1 MYIWY
6 IMTKRIILLLLITI
20 HAVLLYAQKEKGPV
34 QYVKPNI
41 GSAHSRYF
49 FYTPAAVPFGMAKL
63 APSTNGS
70 NGNAGGWEAVGY
82 DDRHRSIEGF
92 ANFHEFQIG
101 GVVFAPTV
109 GQLKTFPGK
118 EGERNSGYRSSFD
131 KADEYA
137 TAGYYR
143 VWLKDYKIKAELTAT
158 QRVGFHQ
165 YTFPETDSANV
176 IFDIGHKMGESGP
189 VLDAKV
195 TYRDRHVW
203 GYVVTKPVYVQKY
216 QEAAN
221 VTMYFYAELD
231 KSPVSYGTFKDSI
244 SHHGLKSIQGKGAGI
259 YLRFKTK
266 KGEQIGI
273 KTGLSY
279 TSVENAKLNLMKE
292 ASILTFAKAKAA
304 AIQNWNNSLGRIAV
318 EGGLEQDR
326 IKFYTG
332 LFHALLGRG
341 LANDVNGAYPKNDG
355 TTGQI
360 ALLKNGNPV
369 HNHYNTDAIWGA
381 FWNLTQLWAIAY
393 PEYYNDWVQSQL
405 LVYKD
410 AGWLGDGIATSKY
423 VSGVG
428 TNFTGL
434 AIAAAYNVGIR
445 NYDVASAYAAVRKN
459 ELEGKDRIPGAGKLD
474 VGVFVKNGYSP
485 YVKDLSGNPEL
496 NTEGSPFGASHTLEY
511 SFSAYAAAQFARA
524 LGKTADDQQLSK
536 LSEGWKLLYDPATKF
551 IRPKDNQGKF
561 LDKFNPFESW
571 RGFQE
576 GNAWQYT
583 FYVPHVPEQLVSLVG
598 KETFSNRLDS
608 IFTVSQK
615 NLFGGGKH
623 IDAFAGIEG
632 LYNHGNQPNLHVSWL
647 FHYAG
652 RPDLSQKW
660 VRAICNEFY
669 GTDGIHGYGYGQ
681 DEDQGQLGAWY
692 VLSAMGLFDV
702 KGLTAPEPSFL
713 IGAPLFKTVRIK
725 LPKEIRK
732 SDFLI
737 EADQQLPDHQ
747 YIHSGTF
754 NGQPLK
760 GLTIKFN
767 ELNKGG
773 ILNLVLSNQPK

>member
-1 MYIWY
+1 M
-6 IMTKRIILLLLITI
+6 KRILLVSLISIQAT
-20 HAVLLYAQKEKGPV
+20 LLYAQKGEDLV

-70 NGNAGGWEAVGY
+70 EGNASGWEAVGY

-101 GVVFAPTV
+101 GIVFAPTV
-109 GQLKTFPGK
+109 GPLKTIPGK
-118 EGERNSGYRSSFD
+118 QKEKNSGYRSSFD
-131 KADEYA
+131 KADEFA

-143 VWLKDYKIKAELTAT
+143 VRLKDYNIKAELTAT
-158 QRVGFHQ
+158 ERVGFHQ
-165 YTFPETDSANV
+165 YTFPETDAANV

-195 TYRDRHVW
+195 TYDDRHIW

-216 QEAAN
+216 QQGAN

-231 KSPVSYGTFKDSI
+231 KTPSSYGAFIDSTQFE
-244 SHHGLKSIQGKGAGI
+244 GQKNIQGKGAGL

-266 KGEQIGI
+266 QGEKIGI

-292 ASILTFAKAKAA
+292 ARGLTFAKAKDK
-304 AIQNWNNSLGRIAV
+304 AIQTWNNSLGRIEV
-318 EGGLEQDR
+318 KGGLLQDR
-326 IKFYTG
+326 VKFYTG

-341 LANDVNGAYPKNDG
+341 LADDVNGAYPKNDG
-355 TTGQI
+355 SIGQI
-360 ALLKNGNPV
+360 PLLKNGNPV
-369 HNHYNTDAIWGA
+369 HHHYNTDAIWGA

-410 AGWLGDGIATSKY
+410 AGWLGDGIANSKY

-445 NYDVASAYAAVRKN
+445 NYDIPLAYEAVRKN
-459 ELEGKDRIPGAGKLD
+459 ELEAKGRIPGAGKLD
-474 VGVFVKNGYSP
+474 VGIFVEKGYSP
-485 YVKDLSGNPEL
+485 YVKDVSGNPEL
-496 NTEGSPFGASHTLEY
+496 NTQGSPFGASHTLEY
-511 SFSAYAAAQFARA
+511 SFSSFAAAQFARS
-524 LGKTADDQQLSK
+524 LDQSSDYKQLSK

-551 IRPKDNQGKF
+551 IRPKDSAGRF

-583 FYVPHVPEQLVSLVG
+583 FYVPHAPEELVSLVG

-608 IFTVSQK
+608 IFTISQK
-615 NLFGGGKH
+615 NVFGGGTH

-632 LYNHGNQPNLHVSWL
+632 LYNHGNQPNLHISWL

-702 KGLTAPEPSFL
+702 KALTAAEPSFL
-713 IGAPLFKTVRIK
+713 IGAPLFETVRIK
-725 LPKEIRK
+725 LPKSIRK
-732 SDFLI
+732 NDFLI
-737 EADQQLPDHQ
+737 KVHQQDPNHP
-747 YIHSGTF
+747 YIQSGTL
-754 NGQPLK
+754 NGRS
-760 GLTIKFN
+760 LTDLTLQFE

-773 ILNLVLSNQPK
+773 VLEVLLGKLPK

>member
-1 MYIWY
+1 M
-6 IMTKRIILLLLITI
+6 KRILLISLISIQAT
-20 HAVLLYAQKEKGPV
+20 LLYAQEARDLI

-70 NGNAGGWEAVGY
+70 EGNASGWEAVGY

-101 GVVFAPTV
+101 GIVFAPTV
-109 GQLKTFPGK
+109 GTLKTVPGK
-118 EGERNSGYRSSFD
+118 ENEKNSGYRSSFD
-131 KADEYA
+131 KADEFA

-143 VWLKDYKIKAELTAT
+143 VLLKDYQVKAELTAT
-158 QRVGFHQ
+158 ERVGFHQ

-195 TYRDRHVW
+195 TYDDRHVW

-231 KSPVSYGTFKDSI
+231 KTPAAYGTFIDNTQFK
-244 SHHGLKSIQGKGAGI
+244 GQKSIQGKGAGI

-266 KGEQIGI
+266 NGAQIGI

-279 TSVENAKLNLMKE
+279 TSVENAQLNLKKE
-292 ASILTFAKAKAA
+292 ASGLSFAKAKNKATE
-304 AIQNWNNSLGRIAV
+304 NWNSALGRIEV
-318 EGGLEQDR
+318 KGGLLDDR

-332 LFHALLGRG
+332 LYHALLGRG
-341 LANDVNGAYPKNDG
+341 LADDVNGAYPKNDG
-355 TTGQI
+355 SIGQI
-360 ALLKNGNPV
+360 PLLKNGSPV
-369 HNHYNTDAIWGA
+369 HHHYNTDAIWGA

-410 AGWLGDGIATSKY
+410 AGWLGDGIANSKY

-434 AIAAAYNVGIR
+434 AIAAAYNAGIR
-445 NYDVASAYAAVRKN
+445 NYDVQLAYEAVRKN
-459 ELEGKDRIPGAGKLD
+459 ELEAKNRIPGAGKLD
-474 VGVFVKNGYSP
+474 VGVFVEKGYSP
-485 YVKDLSGNPEL
+485 YVKDSSGNPEL
-496 NTEGSPFGASHTLEY
+496 NTAGSPFGASHTLEY
-511 SFSAYAAAQFARA
+511 SFSSFAAAQFAKS
-524 LGKTADDQQLSK
+524 LGKKADAAQLSK
-536 LSEGWKLLYDPATKF
+536 LAEGWKLLYDPATKF
-551 IRPKDNQGKF
+551 VRPKDAEGKF
-561 LDKFNPFESW
+561 LDRFNPYESW

-583 FYVPHVPEQLVSLVG
+583 FYVPHAPEELVNLVG
-598 KETFSNRLDS
+598 KTTFSNRLDS
-608 IFTVSQK
+608 IFTISQK

-623 IDAFAGIEG
+623 IDAFAGIES
-632 LYNHGNQPNLHVSWL
+632 LYNHGNQPNLHISWL
-647 FHYAG
+647 FHYSG

-702 KGLTAPEPSFL
+702 KALTAAEPSFL
-713 IGAPLFKTVRIK
+713 IGAPLFESVRIK

-732 SDFLI
+732 NDFLI
-737 EADQQLPDHQ
+737 KVNQQDPNHP
-747 YIHSGTF
+747 YIQSGTL
-754 NGQPLK
+754 NAKPLTDLK
-760 GLTIKFN
+760 IKFK
-767 ELNKGG
+767 ELEKGG
-773 ILNLVLSNQPK
+773 VLELTLARSPQYK

>member
-1 MYIWY
+1 M
-6 IMTKRIILLLLITI
+6 KRIVLLLLISTQTI
-20 HAVLLYAQKEKGPV
+20 FLYAQKENGPV
-34 QYVKPNI
+34 QYVRPNI

-70 NGNAGGWEAVGY
+70 EGNPSGWEAVGY
-82 DDRHRSIEGF
+82 DDRHTSIEGF

-109 GQLKTFPGK
+109 GKLKTFPGK
-118 EGERNSGYRSSFD
+118 KEEKNSGYRSSFD
-131 KADEYA
+131 KSDEYA

-143 VWLKDYKIKAELTAT
+143 VLLKDYHITAELTAT
-158 QRVGFHQ
+158 ERVGFHQ
-165 YTFPETDSANV
+165 YTFPETDAANV

-189 VLDAKV
+189 VIDAKV
-195 TYRDRHVW
+195 TYEHGHVW

-216 QEAAN
+216 QETAN
-221 VTMYFYAELD
+221 VTMYFYAVLD
-231 KSPVSYGTFKDSI
+231 KVPVSYGAFRDSTQFK
-244 SHHGLKSIQGKGAGI
+244 GLKSIQGKGAGI
-259 YLRFKTK
+259 YLQFNTK

-279 TSVENAKLNLMKE
+279 TSVDNAKLNLAKE
-292 ASILTFAKAKAA
+292 ASTLTFAKAKTN
-304 AIQNWNNSLGRIAV
+304 AIENWNKSLSRIEV
-318 EGGLEQDR
+318 KGGLEQDR

-341 LANDVNGAYPKNDG
+341 LASDVNGTYPRNDG
-355 TTGQI
+355 GVGQI
-360 ALLKNGNPV
+360 PLKENGTPRY
-369 HNHYNTDAIWGA
+369 HHYNTDAIWGA
-381 FWNLTQLWAIAY
+381 FWNLTQLWSIAY

-445 NYDVASAYAAVRKN
+445 NYDVPLAYEAVRKN
-459 ELEGKDRIPGAGKLD
+459 ELESKGRIPGAGKLD
-474 VGVFVKNGYSP
+474 VGVFVEKGYSP
-485 YVKDLSGNPEL
+485 YIKDQSDNPEL
-496 NTEGSPFGASHTLEY
+496 NTQGSLFGASHTLEY
-511 SFSAYAAAQFARA
+511 SFSAFAAAQFAKS
-524 LGKTADDQQLSK
+524 LHKMQDYKQFTK
-536 LSEGWKLLYDPATKF
+536 LSEGWKLLYDPSTKF
-551 IRPKDNQGKF
+551 MRPKDSEGRF
-561 LDKFNPFESW
+561 LDKFNPLEPW

-583 FYVPHVPEQLVSLVG
+583 FYVPQAPEQLVSLIG
-598 KETFSNRLDS
+598 KETFNSRLDS

-615 NLFGGGKH
+615 NLFGGGTQ
-623 IDAFAGIEG
+623 IDAFAGVES
-632 LYNHGNQPNLHVSWL
+632 LYNQGNQPNLHVSWL

-669 GTDGIHGYGYGQ
+669 GADGIHGYGYGQ

-702 KGLTAPEPSFL
+702 KGLTGPDPSFL
-713 IGAPLFKTVRIK
+713 IGAPLFETVRIK

-732 SDFLI
+732 NEFLI
-737 EADQQLPDHQ
+737 KVSEQDPKHP
-747 YIHSGTF
+747 YIQRGTF
-754 NGQPLK
+754 NGKPLNS
-760 GLTIKFN
+760 LSLKFQDFV
-767 ELNKGG
+767 KGG
-773 ILNLVLSNQPK
+773 ELELVLGSQPKQK